1 MSQRWFAW
9 PGGCLLVFIFVL
21 SVVSGPMVRASDDS
35 KQDSRFYARE
45 YMSETE
51 ALSYQ
56 KESKSDRV
64 KVRQIRLNK
73 EEVQTVRKRQRVTM
87 YTDKYR
93 IMELYKK
100 GADEPYRYVL
110 PIQETGQHEFMDLM
124 YGVNKDGTIHRIDL
138 LVYREPYGSEVESR
152 RFMRQFEGRSL
163 EDSKF
168 RVNLDVIHIA
178 GATISAHSVARGTRR
193 VLEIL
198 RLRDMI
204 P

>member
-1 MSQRWFAW
+1 MSRKSSL
-9 PGGCLLVFIFVL
+9 GLVLSFFVL
-21 SVVSGPMVRASDDS
+21 VLIGSPLLAEEGSDEKDT
-35 KQDSRFYARE
+35 RFYARE

-56 KESKSDRV
+56 KESDSDRV
-64 KVRQIRLNK
+64 KTKTIRLNK
-73 EEVQTVRKRQRVTM
+73 KEVRRVRKNQRVKM
-87 YTDKYR
+87 YTDTYR
-93 IMELYKK
+93 IHRIFRE
-100 GADEPYRYVL
+100 GADQPYRYAL
-110 PIQETGQHEFMDLM
+110 PIQETGQHEFMDLI

-138 LVYREPYGSEVESR
+138 LVYREPYGSEIESR

-163 EDSKF
+163 EDSEF

-178 GATISAHSVARGTRR
+178 GATISAQSVARGTRR